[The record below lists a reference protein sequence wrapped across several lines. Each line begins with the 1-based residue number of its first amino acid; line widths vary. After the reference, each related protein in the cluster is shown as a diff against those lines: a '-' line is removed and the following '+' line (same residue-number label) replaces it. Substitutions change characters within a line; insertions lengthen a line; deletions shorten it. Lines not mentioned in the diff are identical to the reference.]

1 MKKFDLEAAK
11 RGEPILCDGTEV
23 FFIGTDSK
31 GDIVIE
37 CNGRISAVLRCY
49 MYMAP
54 VKRTV
59 WVNVY
64 TDNRTCMRYDT
75 EAQAD
80 HSSMNDRIGDKAWP
94 LEIEE

>member
-1 MKKFDLEAAK
+1 MTPFDLEAAK
-11 RGEPILCDGTEV
+11 RGAPITCDGTEV

-31 GDIVIE
+31 GNIVIE
-37 CNGRISAVLRCY
+37 CNGSISTSLRCY
-49 MYMAP
+49 LYMAP

-64 TDNRTCMRYDT
+64 KKHGVACHYDT
-75 EAQAD
+75 QAEADKQAC
-80 HSSMNDRIGDKAWP
+80 SDRIGGKAWP